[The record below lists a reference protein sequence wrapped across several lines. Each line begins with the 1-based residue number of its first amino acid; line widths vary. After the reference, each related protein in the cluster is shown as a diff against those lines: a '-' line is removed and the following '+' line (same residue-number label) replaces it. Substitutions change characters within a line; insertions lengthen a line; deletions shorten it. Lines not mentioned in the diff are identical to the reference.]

1 MTTRNYQPGGYT
13 SEGSHSPDNLIAGD
27 QINPITLSVTLVSG
41 QNIVRGTVLG
51 IITSGGKYTTSLSA
65 ASNGSQTPK
74 AIAAED
80 CDASGGDKTTLVYIA
95 GVFNQNELTLGTAHT
110 IASIRE
116 GLRDNG
122 IYLKDSVPN

>member
-1 MTTRNYQPGGYT
+1 MTRNYQPGGFT
-13 SEGSHSPDNLIAGD
+13 SEGSFAPDNLIAGD
-27 QINPITLSVTLVSG
+27 QINPITKSVTLVSG

-65 ASNGSQTPK
+65 GSNGSQTPK

-80 CDASGGDKTTLVYIA
+80 VDASAGDKTTLVYIA

-110 IASIRE
+110 IASVTE

-122 IYLKDSVPN
+122 IFLKDSVPN